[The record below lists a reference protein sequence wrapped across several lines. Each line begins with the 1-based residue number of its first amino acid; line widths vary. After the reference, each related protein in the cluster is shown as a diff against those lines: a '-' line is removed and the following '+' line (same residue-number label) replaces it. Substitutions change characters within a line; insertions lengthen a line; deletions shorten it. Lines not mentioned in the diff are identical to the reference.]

1 MNGPPELL
9 WLWPGLA
16 AIGASVITVFNKP
29 FRPYTFW
36 PLGLGLI
43 LITAAIAV
51 RWVRLDHGPFFNMYE
66 ILTSNLFSLGTIYGI
81 ACWRLNWL
89 RESARLVL
97 PIFGVLTIWTLVVHP
112 VDSHALPTYETF
124 WLWVHLAMGKLFL
137 GILLLSLA
145 CAMALIFRAAGAR
158 LADLPEDAFLEAAMW
173 RFLIWALVFE
183 TGMLVA
189 GAAWAQDAWGR
200 YWDWDPL
207 ETWAFLTWLSA
218 VAALHARFAMCISA
232 RLGAIMVIGVFVLAF
247 LTFFGVP
254 FISQAPHKGAL

>member
-16 AIGASVITVFNKP
+16 AVGAGAASAFHATFKRYAFAWLGIG
-29 FRPYTFW
+29 
-36 PLGLGLI
+36 LMLI
-43 LITAAIAV
+43 AAAIAS
-51 RWVRLDHGPFFNMYE
+51 RWMRLDHGPFFNMYE
-66 ILTSNLFSLGTIYGI
+66 ILTSNLFSLGAIYAI
-81 ACWRLNWL
+81 ACWRSPWL
-89 RESARLVL
+89 RGSVPLVL
-97 PIFGVLTIWTLVVHP
+97 PILAVMSAWTFVVTP
-112 VDSHALPTYETF
+112 VDSHALPTYETV

-145 CAMALIFRAAGAR
+145 CAMALIVRAAGGK
-158 LADLPEDAFLEAAMW
+158 LADLPEDTFLEAAMW

-183 TGMLVA
+183 TAMLVA

-218 VAALHARFAMCISA
+218 VAALHARFAMRIPA
-232 RLGAIMVIGVFVLAF
+232 RVGAIMVVGVFVLAF

>member
-1 MNGPPELL
+1 MGAGAVSAFHVSLRRHVFLL
-9 WLWPGLA
+9 LAIGLA
-16 AIGASVITVFNKP
+16 LVM
-29 FRPYTFW
+29 
-36 PLGLGLI
+36 
-43 LITAAIAV
+43 AAIAV
-51 RWVRLDHGPFFNMYE
+51 RWTRLDHGPFFNMYE
-66 ILTSNLFSLGTIYGI
+66 ILTSNLFSLGAIYGI
-81 ACWRLNWL
+81 ACWRWVWL
-89 RESARLVL
+89 RGSVSLVL
-97 PIFGVLTIWTLVVHP
+97 PLLAVLATWAFVASP
-112 VDSHALPTYETF
+112 VDSHALPTYETL

-145 CAMALIFRAAGAR
+145 CAMALIARSAGIK
-158 LADLPEDAFLEAAMW
+158 LADLPEDTFLESAMW

-218 VAALHARFAMCISA
+218 VAALHARFAMRISD